1 MIEIRDMPLHLN
13 RVLQVRTADRLR
25 ASLARDEMTGLPA
38 VGALSDDDQRELR
51 EVGGGRIAAV
61 AIIVVWAFD
70 AVHLP
75 PTIQEVQSLVMSEVA
90 RLVEEQVRRTDL
102 LGSLSEEVL
111 LILAPALDPLSGQTL
126 AERLRDLFVDRHLEV
141 GDVQV
146 QLQVKVG
153 VASRSAASPAGWTTQ
168 TLAREAEL
176 NASDLPP
183 IAIVA

>member
-1 MIEIRDMPLHLN
+1 MRC
-13 RVLQVRTADRLR
+13 
-25 ASLARDEMTGLPA
+25 SGLPI

-51 EVGGGRIAAV
+51 EVGGGRLAAV
-61 AIIVVWAFD
+61 VIIVVWAFD
-70 AVHLP
+70 VLHYP
-75 PTIQEVQSLVMSEVA
+75 RTIQEVQSLVMSEVA

-102 LGSLSEEVL
+102 LGSLSEDVL

-146 QLQVKVG
+146 QLRVKVG

>member
-1 MIEIRDMPLHLN
+1 MIETRDMPLHLN
-13 RVLQVRTADRLR
+13 RVLQVRTANRLR
-25 ASLARDEMTGLPA
+25 ASLVRDEVTGLPL
-38 VGALSDDDQRELR
+38 VGALSDDDQRDLR

-61 AIIVVWAFD
+61 AIIVVWTLD
-70 AVHLP
+70 ALDYP
-75 PTIQEVQSLVMSEVA
+75 RAMQEMQSLVMSEVA
-90 RLVEEQVRRTDL
+90 RLVDEQVRRTDV
-102 LGSLSEEVL
+102 LGSLREDVL

-146 QLQVKVG
+146 QMRVKVG